1 MLFSLEDYLLH
12 TTYHHFKNQA
22 QLFVIEIFLLLVR
35 FSCLPFKLCSIT
47 ASHSCATAY
56 VTCLIRFHNMVRY
69 CTAIAP
75 FYLRLHN
82 MDFVTK
88 IIRKI
93 KQSKALK
100 SCGYDLTSCFFI
112 QVSKHPWTT
121 WLLHVAKGHGMA
133 MNSVP
138 GCLWLIYFWGQIIA
152 RGTNERLSNAFAD
165 SSHTQ
170 WYIRFYDLILHVWV
184 SESCMELE
192 IFFIKKD
199 FGFRSNL
206 WNLNWYNHPKKFEA
220 LPCVG

>member
-1 MLFSLEDYLLH
+1 MLHNRGFLHFQIHAFFAGRLLATH
-12 TTYHHFKNQA
+12 YIPLQNQA

-100 SCGYDLTSCFFI
+100 SYGYDLTSCFLYKPQNI
-112 QVSKHPWTT
+112 PGQ
-121 WLLHVAKGHGMA
+121 LVA
-133 MNSVP
+133 
-138 GCLWLIYFWGQIIA
+138 
-152 RGTNERLSNAFAD
+152 
-165 SSHTQ
+165 
-170 WYIRFYDLILHVWV
+170 
-184 SESCMELE
+184 SC
-192 IFFIKKD
+192 
-199 FGFRSNL
+199 G
-206 WNLNWYNHPKKFEA
+206 
-220 LPCVG
+220 